1 MVNQKGSFTVT
12 KISVT
17 DKGRTVISCGG
28 GGEGARAFFVP
39 ELSGTPFRILFS
51 GRNGVPVTLCVLK
64 AELRSG
70 SVPPTPGQTPERGG
84 SSIIVTTKKKK
95 FRLRRAFITPVLQFR
110 SRFH

>member
-1 MVNQKGSFTVT
+1 VS
-12 KISVT
+12 
-17 DKGRTVISCGG
+17 
-28 GGEGARAFFVP
+28 RASFVP
-39 ELSGTPFRILFS
+39 ELSGTPFRIPFS

-84 SSIIVTTKKKK
+84 TSIIVTTKKKK

-110 SRFH
+110 HDSINYLCTTVNKSVKKFRLGRSSVAPIIEFNFL

>member
-1 MVNQKGSFTVT
+1 MLICVCLHAHVCVGV
-12 KISVT
+12 
-17 DKGRTVISCGG
+17 R
-28 GGEGARAFFVP
+28 RASIVP
-39 ELSGTPFRILFS
+39 ELSGTPLRILFS

-95 FRLRRAFITPVLQFR
+95 FACGGLSLLLYFNFFPDSLIIFVRL
-110 SRFH
+110 

>member
-1 MVNQKGSFTVT
+1 MQHPVKRRDCGKWKGQRSGFKVLLGCR
-12 KISVT
+12 IP
-17 DKGRTVISCGG
+17 
-28 GGEGARAFFVP
+28 RASFVP

-51 GRNGVPVTLCVLK
+51 GRNVVLVTLCVLK
-64 AELRSG
+64 AELHSG

>member
-1 MVNQKGSFTVT
+1 MSNVCSKDIRAKKINEVIRDFNNTCVT
-12 KISVT
+12 C
-17 DKGRTVISCGG
+17 KGRAS
-28 GGEGARAFFVP
+28 FVP

-51 GRNGVPVTLCVLK
+51 ERNGVPVTLCVLK

-84 SSIIVTTKKKK
+84 SSIIVITKKKK
-95 FRLRRAFITPVLQFR
+95 FRLRLAFITPLLQFR

>member
-1 MVNQKGSFTVT
+1 MQRNVIRYSVVILWFRVSFRVEQ
-12 KISVT
+12 
-17 DKGRTVISCGG
+17 GFLCA
-28 GGEGARAFFVP
+28 GAVRNAVP
-39 ELSGTPFRILFS
+39 DPFS
-51 GRNGVPVTLCVLK
+51 GRNGVPITLCVLK

-70 SVPPTPGQTPERGG
+70 SVPPTPGQTPEHGG